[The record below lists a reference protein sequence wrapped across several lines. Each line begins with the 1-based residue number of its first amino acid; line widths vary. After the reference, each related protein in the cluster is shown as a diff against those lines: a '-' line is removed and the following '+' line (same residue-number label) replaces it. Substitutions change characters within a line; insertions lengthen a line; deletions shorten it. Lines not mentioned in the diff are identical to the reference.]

1 MKILLTALLLIIAH
15 NSFADGLYIGAWSY
29 HPNRDD
35 WRDDGWELNENNQ
48 LIAYRHGKY
57 TGGHFYNSFGD
68 STVFVSVEL
77 ASKQIY
83 DFKATLY
90 GGATHGY
97 PYCGNRSKPKNANYK
112 AQTCGALMPEIRY
125 TRYRLQPAFFLMER
139 NIVALGLFWD
149 ID

>member
-1 MKILLTALLLIIAH
+1 MKIIIAILMVITA
-15 NSFADGLYIGAWSY
+15 NTVMADGLYTGAWSY
-29 HPNRDD
+29 HPNRDE
-35 WRDDGWELNENNQ
+35 WRKDGWELNENNQ
-48 LIAYRHGKY
+48 LIAYRYGKY

-77 ASKQIY
+77 VTKQIY

-97 PYCGNRSKPKNANYK
+97 PYCSGREHPKTEHDEAK
-112 AQTCGALMPEIRY
+112 TCAALMPEIRY
-125 TRYRLQPAFFLMER
+125 TKYHLQPALFLMER
-139 NIVALGLFWD
+139 KIFALGLFWD